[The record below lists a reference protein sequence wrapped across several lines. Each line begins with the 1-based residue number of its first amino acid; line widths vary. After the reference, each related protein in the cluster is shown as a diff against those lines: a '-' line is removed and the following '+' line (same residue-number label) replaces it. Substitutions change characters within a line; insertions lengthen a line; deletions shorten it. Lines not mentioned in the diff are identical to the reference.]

1 MSGSMT
7 TDANPQERTQAL
19 VTNVLPVIAVAGI
32 AICIVS
38 GLRTLAVTLPDVFSA
53 FPHAPYALD
62 GSRQMMIASVVLGG
76 GDPYSVAGNLYPPP
90 GAYLLAPLSSL
101 GPETGLWAWFAIKVA
116 IVIAC
121 VVDATRGRPLP
132 VRLIALAFAAT
143 LLAVLDDLW
152 LGNVSILLAA
162 AVYLAVSR
170 DRAWAAVPLG
180 IALAL
185 VAKPF
190 LVPVVL
196 WFIVFRRRSAI
207 ALIGATATVT
217 AVSVVLIGPGA
228 YREYVD
234 ALRAATGI
242 DLSYGQGIAALAP
255 PLLIPASVAVGLIYL
270 GLLWKS
276 RDASSVLVWSLL
288 AGLVAAPY
296 VVPYSVVPVLA
307 AIPLFAR
314 HHPTRTLVLAAAAA
328 PLLLFSIM
336 AATGVALVVAF
347 PTDVLES
354 LPRRRRVATARPGTP
369 SPAG

>member
-1 MSGSMT
+1 MNGSPT
-7 TDANPQERTQAL
+7 TDVIQQERSQAL
-19 VTNVLPVIAVAGI
+19 VTNLLPLIALAGI
-32 AICIVS
+32 AICIVA
-38 GLRTLAVTLPDVFSA
+38 GLRTLAVTLPDVVSA
-53 FPHAPYALD
+53 FPQAPYALD
-62 GSRQMMIASVVLGG
+62 GSRQLVIASVVLGG

-116 IVIAC
+116 IVVAC
-121 VVDATRGRPLP
+121 VVDATRGRRLF
-132 VRLIALAFAAT
+132 VRVLAFAFVGT

-162 AVYLAVSR
+162 TIYLAVSR
-170 DRAWAAVPLG
+170 DRPWAALPLG

-196 WFIVFRRRSAI
+196 WFLVYRRRSA
-207 ALIGATATVT
+207 AGLIGAAAIVTV
-217 AVSVVLIGPGA
+217 AAVVLMGPGA
-228 YREYVD
+228 YREYID

-242 DLSYGQGIAALAP
+242 DLSYGQGLAALAP
-255 PLLIPASVAVGLIYL
+255 PLLIPASVVVGLIFL

-276 RDASSVLVWSLL
+276 RDESSVLVWSLL
-288 AGLVAAPY
+288 VGLVTAPY

-314 HHPTRTLVLAAAAA
+314 HHPTRTLVLAVAAA
-328 PLLLFSIM
+328 PLLPFSIM
-336 AATGVALVVAF
+336 GATAVALVVTF
-347 PTDVLES
+347 PSDALERLRAVVS
-354 LPRRRRVATARPGTP
+354 RRP
-369 SPAG
+369 SGEDKPAVSA